1 MAKELSRILMSDHP
15 GLLAMLQELNLMLW
29 TFPQL
34 IPLDPLT
41 DLALDHS
48 RGFTLSQKL
57 ALIHLGLDQ
66 PEQKAEAALRGLHL
80 PKALIKETCALIRC
94 YPIPVPAQARGLRH
108 LLSRCG
114 YDYGFVRRLIQ
125 IQQAGMHIQ
134 TNGAPMRMLE
144 EMEARNERFTLKE
157 LALSGN
163 DLNMIG
169 IRGKAAGDTL
179 KLLLDHVL
187 DHPED
192 NDKKTLMRLAEQ
204 HISGSD

>member
-1 MAKELSRILMSDHP
+1 
-15 GLLAMLQELNLMLW
+15 
-29 TFPQL
+29 
-34 IPLDPLT
+34 
-41 DLALDHS
+41 
-48 RGFTLSQKL
+48 
-57 ALIHLGLDQ
+57 
-66 PEQKAEAALRGLHL
+66 
-80 PKALIKETCALIRC
+80 
-94 YPIPVPAQARGLRH
+94 
-108 LLSRCG
+108 
-114 YDYGFVRRLIQ
+114 
-125 IQQAGMHIQ
+125 MHMQ

-157 LALSGN
+157 LALSGD

>member
-1 MAKELSRILMSDHP
+1 MRLCSRTSEARGQEVPHP
-15 GLLAMLQELNLMLW
+15 QAIIRSGDAGTEPDALDL
-29 TFPQL
+29 PQL

-41 DLALDHS
+41 DLALIHAAHGPSWRDPS
-48 RGFTLSQKL
+48 RPRS
-57 ALIHLGLDQ
+57 ARA
-66 PEQKAEAALRGLHL
+66 KAEAALRIAICPGM
-80 PKALIKETCALIRC
+80 IKETCALIRC
-94 YPIPVPAQARGLRH
+94 YPIPVLQARGHRH
-108 LLSRCG
+108 LLPWIRHG
-114 YDYGFVRRLIQ
+114 RPPAHQ
-125 IQQAGMHIQ
+125 IS
-134 TNGAPMRMLE
+134 NGASDKRGPCGCWR
-144 EMEARNERFTLKE
+144 RWKRKWRFTLGT
-157 LALSGN
+157 ALSGN